1 MVNADHPLADV
12 YGRPGFMIRR
22 AHQIAEALF
31 AQECVEFN
39 LTTTQHGVLR
49 VASRMPGIDQTGIG
63 RLLGLD
69 KSTVALVVR
78 NLAQRDLLKRF
89 PDEGDFR
96 RHHIEITAAGKR
108 LITRVEG
115 AVGRARKR
123 LVSPLS
129 AAECQTFI
137 ALLERIVDS
146 FNEVTRAPIDDRP
159 LFEAA
164 LRERKN
170 HLRRKRKHA

>member
-1 MVNADHPLADV
+1 MKDDHPLADV

-31 AQECVEFN
+31 AEECIAFN

-78 NLAQRDLLKRF
+78 NLAQRKLLRRI

-96 RHHIEITAAGKR
+96 RHQIELTAAGAR
-108 LITRVEG
+108 LLERVES
-115 AVGRARKR
+115 AVENARKR
-123 LVSPLS
+123 LISPLS
-129 AAECQTFI
+129 AAERDTFV
-137 ALLERIVDS
+137 ALLERIVDT

-170 HLRRKRKHA
+170 HLRRKRNRL

>member
-1 MVNADHPLADV
+1 MVKADHPLADV

-31 AQECVEFN
+31 AEECIAFN

-49 VASRMPGIDQTGIG
+49 VVSRMPGIDQTAIG

-78 NLAQRDLLKRF
+78 NLAKRNLLMRL

-96 RHHIEITAAGKR
+96 RHHIELSAAGGR
-108 LITRVEG
+108 LLKQVENS
-115 AVGRARKR
+115 VERARER
-123 LVSPLS
+123 FISPFS
-129 AAECQTFI
+129 AAECRTFV
-137 ALLERIVDS
+137 ALLDRLVQA
-146 FNEVTRAPIDDRP
+146 FNEVTRAPLDDRP

-164 LRERKN
+164 LRDRKN
-170 HLRRKRKHA
+170 HLRRKRKAP